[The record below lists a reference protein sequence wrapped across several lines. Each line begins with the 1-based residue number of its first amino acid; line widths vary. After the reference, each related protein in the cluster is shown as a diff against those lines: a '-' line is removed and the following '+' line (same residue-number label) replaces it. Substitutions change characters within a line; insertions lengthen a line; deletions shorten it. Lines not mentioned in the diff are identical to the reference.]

1 LPLNESAMRVL
12 DRMRANCL
20 KANRIF
26 VSAETRKPL
35 NYPKHW
41 FTKAVREAGIVDF
54 HWHDLRHTFATRLR
68 RNGVPLE
75 DIADLLGH
83 RGLAMTKRYAHTDM
97 SRLRQAVRLLSTSE
111 VKLTPGGI
119 QLGQ

>member
-1 LPLNESAMRVL
+1 
-12 DRMRANCL
+12 MRANCL

-26 VSAETRKPL
+26 VSAETAKPL

-41 FTKAVREAGIVDF
+41 FTVREAGIVDF

-68 RNGVPLE
+68 KNGVPLE
-75 DIADLLGH
+75 DIADLLGP

-97 SRLRQAVRLLSTSE
+97 GRLRQAVRLLSTSD
-111 VKLTPGGI
+111 VTP
-119 QLGQ
+119 

>member
-1 LPLNESAMRVL
+1 
-12 DRMRANCL
+12 
-20 KANRIF
+20 
-26 VSAETRKPL
+26 
-35 NYPKHW
+35 
-41 FTKAVREAGIVDF
+41 VDF